1 MYRYLDL
8 AGMLAAVAAA
18 AIFPASPGASYV
30 TGHTVM
36 VDGGWTA
43 A

>member
-1 MYRYLDL
+1 MNRHFDL
-8 AGMLAAVAAA
+8 AGMLAAVAVAT
-18 AIFPASPGASYV
+18 IFPASPGASCV

-36 VDGGWTA
+36 VDVGWTA

>member
-1 MYRYLDL
+1 MNRHFDV
-8 AGMLAAVAAA
+8 AGMLAVVAAA
-18 AIFPASPGASYV
+18 AIFLASPGASYV